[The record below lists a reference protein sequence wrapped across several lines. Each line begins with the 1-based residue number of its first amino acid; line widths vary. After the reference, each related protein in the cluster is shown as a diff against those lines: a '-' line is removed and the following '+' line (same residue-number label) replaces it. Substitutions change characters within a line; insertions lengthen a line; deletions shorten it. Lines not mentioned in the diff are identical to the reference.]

1 VKTKYISGE
10 AVMNWFET
18 LFADWVVRR
27 RWWVIVASIAAV
39 LIIGS
44 GVRFLSFSN
53 DTRVFFSAD
62 NPQLQALEA
71 LESTYLKSEGVM
83 FVIAPRDKQVFTRET
98 LSAVAELTEA
108 AWQIPFSTRIDSVTN
123 FQHTHS
129 ERDDLIVESLVEN
142 AAELSDSEL
151 TRIEKIAQSEP
162 LLLNR
167 LVSASGHV
175 TGVNVTTLLPGKS
188 MTEIPEVATFVQK
201 MAAEIRAQHPNLDI
215 YLTGTVM
222 SDFSFGEAGMRDMS
236 TLIPLMFLTLVV
248 VAGMAL
254 RSIAATIATV
264 VIILVSM
271 VSGMGLAGWFGIT
284 MTAASA
290 NAPTII
296 LTLAVADS
304 VHVLSTLFGQLRS
317 GKSRHQAAAESVRIN
332 FKPVALTS
340 ITTAVGFLTMNFSD
354 APPFRDLGNI
364 VAMGVIAAFVFSVTF
379 LPALMAVLPLRAKQ
393 GKQTDKQHALERLAD
408 IVSSKRTP
416 LFWSLLGA
424 IVVISTGVARID
436 LNDDWMK
443 YFDKSFAIRI
453 ATDFTED
460 NLTGIHQI
468 EYSLASGMT
477 AGVSNPEY
485 LETVDA
491 FAAWYR
497 LQPKVSHVNSF
508 TDTMKRLNMNMHG
521 DDEKYYRLP
530 QQQELAAQ
538 YLLLYEMSLPYGLGL
553 DNQIDMEKSA
563 TRMVVTLKGVTTRE
577 LRAMDKVA
585 RGWLSANA
593 PTSMY
598 THGSGLSIIWA
609 HISERNIKSMLGAS
623 IGALLLISVI
633 LMFALRSF
641 KLGCVSLLPNLAPVI
656 VAMGAWGFF
665 VGQIGLG
672 LSVIAAMTLGIVVD
686 DTVHLLTKYQRARQE
701 LSMSPT
707 EAVRYSFRTVGT
719 ALITTTV
726 ALIAGF
732 LVLSLSSYN
741 MNADMA
747 VMTAMTIA
755 FALILDLLLLPP
767 LLYRLEDREAKYTP
781 QSNTISYSAAEI
793 NESEYLINSWRL

>member
-1 VKTKYISGE
+1 
-10 AVMNWFET
+10 MNWFET

-98 LSAVAELTEA
+98 LSAIAELTEA
-108 AWQIPFSTRIDSVTN
+108 AWQIPYSTRVDSITN

-129 ERDDLIVESLVEN
+129 ELDDLTVENLVEN
-142 AAELSDSEL
+142 TAELSDSEL

-167 LVSASGHV
+167 LISASGHV

-416 LFWSLLGA
+416 LFWGLLGA

-521 DDEKYYRLP
+521 DDENYYRLP

-609 HISERNIKSMLGAS
+609 HMSERNIKSMLGAS

-719 ALITTTV
+719 ALITTTF

-767 LLYRLEDREAKYTP
+767 LLYRLEDREAKYAR

>member
-1 VKTKYISGE
+1 
-10 AVMNWFET
+10 MNWFER
-18 LFADWVVRR
+18 LFASWVVRR
-27 RWWVIVASIAAV
+27 RWWVIMATIAAV
-39 LIIGS
+39 LVIGS

-98 LSAVAELTEA
+98 LSAIAELTEA
-108 AWQIPFSTRIDSVTN
+108 AWQIPYSTRVDSITN

-129 ERDDLIVESLVEN
+129 ELDDLTVENLVEN
-142 AAELSDSEL
+142 TAELSDSEL

-167 LVSASGHV
+167 LISASGHV

-201 MAAEIRAQHPNLDI
+201 LAAEISSQHPNLDV
-215 YLTGTVM
+215 YLAGTVM

-248 VAGMAL
+248 VAGLAL
-254 RSIAATIATV
+254 RSITATVATV

-271 VSGMGLAGWFGIT
+271 VSGMGLAGWLGIT
-284 MTAASA
+284 ITAASA

-304 VHVLSTLFGQLRS
+304 VHILSTFFGQLRS
-317 GKSRHQAAAESVRIN
+317 GKNKHQAATESVRIN

-340 ITTAVGFLTMNFSD
+340 ITTAIGFLTMNFSD

-364 VAMGVIAAFVFSVTF
+364 VAMGVIAAFVFSVAF

-393 GKQTDKQHALERLAD
+393 GKRTDKPHTLERLAD
-408 IVSSKRTP
+408 VISAKRTP
-416 LFWSLLGA
+416 LFWGLLST
-424 IVVISTGVARID
+424 IVIISTGVARID

-453 ATDFTED
+453 ATDFTEE

-468 EYSLASGMT
+468 EYSLESGAT
-477 AGVSNPEY
+477 GGISNPEY
-485 LETVDA
+485 LETADA

-497 LQPKVSHVNSF
+497 QQPKVSHVNSF

-521 DDEKYYRLP
+521 DDETYYRLP

-553 DNQIDMEKSA
+553 NNQIDMEKSA

-577 LRAMDKVA
+577 LRAMDEVA

-633 LMFALRSF
+633 LIFALRSF

-719 ALITTTV
+719 ALITTTA
-726 ALIAGF
+726 ALVAGF
-732 LVLSLSSYN
+732 MVLSLSSYN

-767 LLYRLEDREAKYTP
+767 LLYRLEEKQTSHVPR
-781 QSNTISYSAAEI
+781 SNAASYSAAELK
-793 NESEYLINSWRL
+793 ESEYLKSSWR